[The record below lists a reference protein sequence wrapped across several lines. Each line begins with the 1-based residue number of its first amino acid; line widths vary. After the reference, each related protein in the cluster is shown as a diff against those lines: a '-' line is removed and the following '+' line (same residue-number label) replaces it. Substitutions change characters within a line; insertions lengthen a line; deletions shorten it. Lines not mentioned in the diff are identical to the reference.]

1 MPGYTERA
9 VKVFLETGTRWPR
22 RLIWAMGMVKY
33 AAARANTELGLLDR
47 RLGEAIMEAAL
58 RLARGELDDR
68 IVVDVFQTGSGT
80 GFNMNVNEV
89 IAEEA
94 SRRLGERVHPN
105 DHVNLGQSS
114 NDTVPTAV
122 RVAALAGAREVAE
135 AAEALAGSLEGLAGR
150 HGGLVK
156 PGRTH
161 LRDALPVTLGQWAE
175 SYALTL
181 REDAGRIREAMRYA
195 SRVPLGGTAVGTGL
209 NAHPD
214 YPRLA
219 IRILS
224 EATGL
229 PLEPVEPRGARM
241 RLATDLAWLMAA
253 YRGLALTIHRLGQ
266 DIRLLYSG
274 PNTGIAEIDIPQ
286 AIPGSSMMPGK
297 VNPVTVEAAMLAA
310 SHVLGL
316 DKSLEQAA
324 LLGELELGLGWPLIA
339 YTLDRA
345 ALLLAEASRKMADL
359 VVSRIEPRAERM
371 RRLALSS
378 QALVTVLAP
387 LIGYEE
393 AARLSKRLGEGKT
406 LREALIEMGY
416 PEDWVDRVLDLER
429 LTRPGIPV
437 LEEPPEKK
445 GA

>member
-33 AAARANTELGLLDR
+33 AAARANMELGLLDR
-47 RLGEAIMEAAL
+47 DVAGAIMEAAR
-58 RLARGELDDR
+58 RLARGDYDDR

-94 SRRLGERVHPN
+94 SRILGRRVHPN
-105 DHVNLGQSS
+105 DHVNMGQSS

-122 RVAALAGAREVAE
+122 RVAALAGARVVEEGVE
-135 AAEALAGSLEGLAGR
+135 RLAGSLEALAER

-161 LRDALPVTLGQWAE
+161 LRDALPVTLGQWAR
-175 SYALTL
+175 SYALAL
-181 REDAGRIREAMRYA
+181 REDLERVRHAAGMAR
-195 SRVPLGGTAVGTGL
+195 RVPLGGTAVGTGL

-214 YPRLA
+214 YPGLA
-219 IRILS
+219 VRFLS

-253 YRGLALTIHRLGQ
+253 YRSLALDLLRLGQ

-316 DKSLEQAA
+316 DRSVEQAA

-339 YTLDRA
+339 YSLDRA
-345 ALLLAEASRKMADL
+345 AVLLGEATVKMADL
-359 VVSRIEPRAERM
+359 VVSRIAPRPERM

-393 AARLSKRLGEGKT
+393 AARLSKMMGEGRT
-406 LREALIEMGY
+406 LREALLEMGY
-416 PEDWVDRVLDLER
+416 PEEWVDKVLDLDR
-429 LTRPGIPV
+429 LARPGIPV
-437 LEEPPEKK
+437 LEEPP
-445 GA
+445 GRG